1 MSADTIHAT
10 IGAPDRS
17 ASWDAGVPFEAFLA
31 SAEDLVQLWTSTY
44 VRATAPED
52 IVARAAALPG
62 DWKLLALSA
71 DWCIDAAPVL
81 PYVSRLAEAVP
92 TLDFR
97 TLDRDDHLDLMDEHL
112 TNGRSRSIPVV
123 LLLDG
128 EGKERGW
135 WGPRPADLQSW
146 VTSDEA
152 QALDKAERY
161 KKARAWFAR
170 DKGQSTLRE
179 IVEMMEAAAGG
190 VG

>member
-1 MSADTIHAT
+1 MSAPTIHST
-10 IGAPDRS
+10 FGAPDRS
-17 ASWDAGVPFEAFLA
+17 ASWEAGVPFEAFLA

-44 VRATAPED
+44 VRATAPDDLVE
-52 IVARAAALPG
+52 RAAALPG
-62 DWKLLALSA
+62 EWKLLALSA

-97 TLDRDDHLDLMDEHL
+97 LLDRDEHLELMDEHL

-128 EGKERGW
+128 DGHERAW
-135 WGPRPADLQSW
+135 WGPRPADLQAW

-152 QALDKAERY
+152 QALAKEERY
-161 KKARAWFAR
+161 KRARQWFAR
-170 DKGQSTLRE
+170 DKGRTTLNE
-179 IVEMMEAAAGG
+179 VVTMMEASGGG

>member
-81 PYVSRLAEAVP
+81 PSVSRLAEAVP